1 MILKARMCENFHTT
15 IWRDTV
21 EVDTNKYECFDGK
34 TKEECESILEE
45 CDTTEYPELEDVWE
59 ELEQADISREKYT
72 GEQMDIYIEKETEE

>member
-21 EVDTNKYECFDGK
+21 EVDTEKFECFKGK
-34 TKEECESILEE
+34 TKEECETILEE
-45 CDTTEYPELEDVWE
+45 CNAEEYPELEDVWE
-59 ELEQADISREKYT
+59 ELESADISREKYT